1 MKRILAAISAS
12 TLVFGMFPVAAL
24 GSPVSITQSISSAS
38 LLAELQVEEE
48 AFSYSYKR
56 SAFSMLDISANVV
69 RARITASTVLAK
81 SGPSIRHWIDAD
93 SNRCDTRREVLAA
106 ESLRKVSCR
115 TLRGG
120 RWFSAF
126 DNAKTRKASKLD
138 VDHMVPLKEA
148 WESGAHSWDSAT
160 RTSFANDLDYE
171 HSLIAVSARSN
182 RSKSDRDPNNW
193 MPPSTSFHCQYVGRW
208 IAVKYRWSLSVDPAE
223 KSFLDSKVSSCGA
236 AADVKAPQKA
246 SITAGSTPVQT
257 QPPASTS
264 NAGTDPRFASCAEA
278 KRNGYRGPYV
288 RGVNPEYAWY
298 QDRDRD
304 GVVCE

>member
-1 MKRILAAISAS
+1 MRKYLVIGSVSLLLLGLFPAVAI
-12 TLVFGMFPVAAL
+12 
-24 GSPVSITQSISSAS
+24 GSPISLTQSVPSGS

-48 AFSYSYKR
+48 AFSSSYKR
-56 SAFSMLDISANVV
+56 SAF
-69 RARITASTVLAK
+69 
-81 SGPSIRHWIDAD
+81 RHWIDAD

-106 ESLRKVSCR
+106 ESSRKVSCR

-120 RWFSAF
+120 RWVSAF
-126 DNAKTRKASKLD
+126 DNAKTRKASRFD

-193 MPPSTSFHCQYVGRW
+193 MPPATAFQCQYVGRW

-264 NAGTDPRFASCAEA
+264 NSGTDPRFSSCADA

-288 RGVNPEYAWY
+288 RGVDPEYAWY
-298 QDRDRD
+298 QDRDQD
-304 GVVCE
+304 GVVCER

>member
-1 MKRILAAISAS
+1 MKKAHLSI
-12 TLVFGMFPVAAL
+12 AL
-24 GSPVSITQSISSAS
+24 GLTTALILGNPASSAPVIQTSGVSVSS
-38 LLAELQVEEE
+38 LLSELRVTDE
-48 AFSYSYKR
+48 AFSSSCKR
-56 SAFSMLDISANVV
+56 TFC
-69 RARITASTVLAK
+69 
-81 SGPSIRHWIDAD
+81 RHWIDAD
-93 SNRCDTRREVLAA
+93 SNGCDTRREVLAA
-106 ESLRKVSCR
+106 ESTKRVSCR
-115 TLRGG
+115 TLTGG
-120 RWFSAF
+120 TWLSAF
-126 DNAKTRKASKLD
+126 DNAKTTNASGFD

-160 RTSFANDLDYE
+160 RTSFANDLAYE

-223 KSFLDSKVSSCGA
+223 KNFLDSKVASCGA
-236 AADVKAPQKA
+236 AADVNAPQRA
-246 SITAGSTPVQT
+246 SITAGSAPVQT
-257 QPPASTS
+257 QPPSSTT
-264 NAGTDPRFASCAEA
+264 NTGTDPRFSSCAEA
-278 KRNGYRGPYV
+278 KRNGFRGPYV